1 MIHDI
6 IYGMFECKT
15 PYTRYFAISL
25 LGMDIDIYIFKML
38 QLAANGIDL
47 LHICITDI

>member
-6 IYGMFECKT
+6 IYGTFEYKML
-15 PYTRYFAISL
+15 YIRYFAKSL

-38 QLAANGIDL
+38 QLADNGIDV